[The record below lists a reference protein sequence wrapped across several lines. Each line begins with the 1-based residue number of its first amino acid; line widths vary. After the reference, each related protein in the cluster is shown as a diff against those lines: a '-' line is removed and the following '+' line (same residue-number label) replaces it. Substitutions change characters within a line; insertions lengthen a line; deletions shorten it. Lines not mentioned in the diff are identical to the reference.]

1 VVHSELLFVIP
12 LMANKSK
19 LQPRRKYGAEGEA
32 SVLVDW
38 LNAADVKHRS
48 LRRVLTVREFLRKL
62 ELHAQQWRSFSAKE
76 KASLKAAQ
84 LWQDAYMM
92 FDQLNQ
98 LLERYRMTPVLEPQL
113 GGANINWRAPRTR
126 GFVATIHSYLAPA
139 REVDEPEAIQRIL
152 NLSRTP
158 YLSYLRQCDH
168 CKRWLYAIR
177 SDQRFCTGKNCKQ
190 KHSQTGPSFKEDRR
204 KYMRK
209 YRDTLRQMSGIRSL
223 EKRRQQK
230 RRAKQTA

>member
-1 VVHSELLFVIP
+1 MSY
-12 LMANKSK
+12 KSK
-19 LQPRRKYGAEGEA
+19 LQPRRKYGAESEA

-38 LNAADVKHRS
+38 LNAANPQHSSVQ
-48 LRRVLTVREFLRKL
+48 RVLTVREFLLRL
-62 ELHAQQWRSFSAKE
+62 ELHTQQWRSFSAKE
-76 KASLKAAQ
+76 KASSKAAQ

-98 LLERYRMTPVLEPQL
+98 LLQRYRMTPMLEMRL
-113 GGANINWRAPRTR
+113 GEGGMPVNWRAPRRR

-158 YLSYLRQCDH
+158 YLSYLRQCEQ

-190 KHSQTGPSFKEDRR
+190 KHSQTGPSFKEERR
-204 KYMRK
+204 KYMRD
-209 YRDTLRQMSGIRSL
+209 YRETLKEMSRIPSRH
-223 EKRRQQK
+223 RRK
-230 RRAKQTA
+230 PRKS